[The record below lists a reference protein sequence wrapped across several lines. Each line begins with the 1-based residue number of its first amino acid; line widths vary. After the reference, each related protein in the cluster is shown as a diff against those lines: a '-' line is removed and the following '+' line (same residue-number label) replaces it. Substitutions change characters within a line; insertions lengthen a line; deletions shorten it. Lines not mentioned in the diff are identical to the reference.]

1 MFQEKEGVITSD
13 VSFWLCDCLWV
24 ILFTNGSRPREKRV
38 EVVVSVDRLAY
49 FILSSPVSEVGL
61 KVVKVD
67 QTRRNMFP
75 EDKL

>member
-1 MFQEKEGVITSD
+1 M
-13 VSFWLCDCLWV
+13 
-24 ILFTNGSRPREKRV
+24 
-38 EVVVSVDRLAY
+38 VVSVDRLAY